1 MASAD
6 TTTSTS
12 TQFRPPWISVDE
24 RLPPVSDWLL
34 NRSEK
39 LLVATEEAQDGITF
53 AYCTLDDEDGPA
65 WHTACASAFELH
77 GVTHYAPR
85 PALP

>member
-1 MASAD
+1 MASAEINPIP
-6 TTTSTS
+6 
-12 TQFRPPWISVDE
+12 TQFSPPWVDVTE
-24 RLPPVSDWLL
+24 SLPSISDWLL

-53 AYCTLDDEDGPA
+53 AYCSIDDEDGPI
-65 WHTACASAFELH
+65 WHTACANAFELH
-77 GVTHYAPR
+77 KVTHYAPR